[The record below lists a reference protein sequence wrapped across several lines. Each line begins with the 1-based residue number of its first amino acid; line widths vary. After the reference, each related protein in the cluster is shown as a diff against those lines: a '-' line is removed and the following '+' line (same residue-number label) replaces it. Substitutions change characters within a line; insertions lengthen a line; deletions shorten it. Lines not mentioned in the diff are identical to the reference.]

1 MPDNP
6 VFDSYGE
13 AVGAVGVVVPSGV
26 DLDRY
31 EANDLV
37 REPSLASSGRRRGRL
52 EPPV

>member
-1 MPDNP
+1 MPGNP

-26 DLDRY
+26 DLDRH

-37 REPSLASSGRRRGRL
+37 REPSRELGAPSW
-52 EPPV
+52 PPRAAG